1 MCGSSIGC
9 ASQQLQ
15 LTFEGCALSN
25 RVPLFEFNKLGSE
38 SKLSDIFSQI
48 ISTKR
53 SNTAYQKKIFL
64 LFNLFLEQGKCMAQ
78 GKCTYV
84 LVKLTLTLT
93 FSLADVSKNSKPNE
107 SANCFPRSNE
117 ITLSSSISHLLPTK
131 TTCALS
137 HEYVFIWVHLVTTIV
152 SWRCRVNGN
161 DIRRKREK
169 KQD

>member
-1 MCGSSIGC
+1 
-9 ASQQLQ
+9 
-15 LTFEGCALSN
+15 
-25 RVPLFEFNKLGSE
+25 
-38 SKLSDIFSQI
+38 
-48 ISTKR
+48 
-53 SNTAYQKKIFL
+53 
-64 LFNLFLEQGKCMAQ
+64 MAQ

-152 SWRCRVNGN
+152 SWRWRVNGN
-161 DIRRKREK
+161 GIRRKREK
-169 KQD
+169 NKINDLHSKSISQHTNARLSNSIMNTTCLKVTSPQPLKFFLAPTKMFKTKFP